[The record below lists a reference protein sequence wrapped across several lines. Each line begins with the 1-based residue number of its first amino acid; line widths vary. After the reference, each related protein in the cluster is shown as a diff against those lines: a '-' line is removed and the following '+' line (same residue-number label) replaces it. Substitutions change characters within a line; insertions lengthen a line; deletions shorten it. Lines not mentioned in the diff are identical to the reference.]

1 MTVKFWNFSKRE
13 NSTAVPAAAAAQT
26 LTCKLK
32 TDSGILNPTV
42 EVGLGMSFNP
52 SSLNYAQIVDYG
64 RYYFVTDWTWSEG
77 LWVASL
83 QVDPLAS
90 YKSDIG
96 ASTRYVLRAA
106 SAWDKTIVDTQYPPK
121 ADRQLDVVDTASFSF
136 DQDLSSSGYVLGV
149 AARDSDAA
157 GAITYYTLT
166 AQQIRDLVSY
176 MLISP
181 TDVWTTSFTTWT
193 DILYRSI
200 YSPFDYI
207 KSCKWFPLINFPL
220 TSVPLKFGNYTSSVQ
235 GQVLDLDAAN
245 WITMTRTLNMPTGWS
260 MLEGKYK
267 TKPYASLYVVFN
279 PFGVIEIDP
288 AEVSDAS
295 SLSLTIYPDYIS
307 GDCMLKISKVTGS
320 GTIFLTQLT
329 ARIGIDINLSAA
341 SVDLGGML
349 RGGVAIGAA
358 LAGAFTGGTSL
369 AASVGLAAGG
379 AADFSMASTPTMSHS
394 VGMTMG
400 YVRALEGTASL
411 IYSHVDFV
419 SSSPTEFGFPLYADH
434 QIGTLSG
441 YIKCGDGDV
450 QIGALAEERSAIR
463 EYMTGGFYYE

>member
-1 MTVKFWNFSKRE
+1 MTVKFWDFSKRE

-64 RYYFVTDWTWSEG
+64 RYYFVTDWTWSDG

-90 YKSDIG
+90 YKTEIG
-96 ASTRYVLRAA
+96 AATRYVLRAA
-106 SAWDKTIVDTQYPPK
+106 SAWDKTIVDTLYPTK
-121 ADRQLDVVDTASFSF
+121 AIRQTDVVSTTDFFFSH
-136 DQDLSSSGYVLGV
+136 DLSSSGYILGV
-149 AARDSDAA
+149 AARDTDAA

-166 AQQIRDLVSY
+166 AQQIQDLVSY
-176 MLISP
+176 MLIAPSDLWTASFTSW
-181 TDVWTTSFTTWT
+181 TDV
-193 DILYRSI
+193 LYRSI

-207 KSCKWFPLINFPL
+207 KSCKWFPVINFPL
-220 TSVPLKFGNYTSSVQ
+220 ISIPLKFGNYTSNVSGQALEMDSTQWISV
-235 GQVLDLDAAN
+235 
-245 WITMTRTLNMPTGWS
+245 TRTLNMPTGWTT
-260 MLEGKYK
+260 LEGKYK
-267 TKPYASLYVVFN
+267 CKPYASLYLVFN

-288 AEVSDAS
+288 ADVSDAS
-295 SLSLTIYPDYIS
+295 ALSLTIYPDYIS
-307 GDCMLKISKVTGS
+307 GDCMLKISKVTGT
-320 GTIFLTQLT
+320 GTVFLTQLT
-329 ARIGIDINLSAA
+329 AKIAIDINLSAA

-349 RGGVAIGAA
+349 RGSVAVGAA

-369 AASVGLAAGG
+369 AATVGLAAGG
-379 AADFSMASTPTMSHS
+379 AADFTQASTPTMSNS

-400 YVRALEGTASL
+400 YVRAMEGVASL
-411 IYSHVDFV
+411 IYSHADFV
-419 SSSPTEFGFPLYADH
+419 SPAPTEFGFPLYADH